1 MTKMDLEEDLKEL
14 IIAFQ
19 AKFPSDGE
27 AYNFLYQLLRQ
38 QKRLNVRQC
47 KCAGQHI
54 RTFYKNY
61 RSYFRMSKYTGGS
74 GYPLPDAN
82 RSRRFNIPNPLPE
95 TLKKPE
101 TGVFAE
107 CKYCNKRYTI
117 TANTIFH
124 SNNSPI
130 RSQLCML
137 LIAEYFDFDPEREED
152 VLKSFKVVMANT
164 DLIKSSFSDH
174 KNEESSNIRTLKRY
188 RDLFIASGNLEE
200 LQLYNIKEYLK
211 D

>member
-1 MTKMDLEEDLKEL
+1 MDLEEGLKEL

-19 AKFPSDGE
+19 AKFPDDGE
-27 AYNFLYQLLRQ
+27 AYNFLYQLLKQ

-61 RSYFRMSKYTGGS
+61 RSYFGMSKYTGGS

-101 TGVFAE
+101 RGVFAE
-107 CKYCNKRYTI
+107 CKHCNKRYTI
-117 TANTIFH
+117 TANTIFQ
-124 SNNSPI
+124 SNNTPV
-130 RSQLCML
+130 RSQLSML
-137 LIAEYFDFDPEREED
+137 LIAEYYGFDPARGEE

-174 KNEESSNIRTLKRY
+174 KKEESSNIRTLKRY
-188 RDLFIASGNLEE
+188 RDLFTASDNRDE
-200 LQLYNIKEYLK
+200 LQLYNLKDYLK
-211 D
+211 